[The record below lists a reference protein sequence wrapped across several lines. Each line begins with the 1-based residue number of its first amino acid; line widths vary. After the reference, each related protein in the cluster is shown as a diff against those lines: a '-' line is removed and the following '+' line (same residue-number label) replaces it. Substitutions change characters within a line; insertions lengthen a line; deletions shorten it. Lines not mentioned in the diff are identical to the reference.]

1 MSSIQAESLELA
13 RELSNYLQNVDIDE
27 NLQQRV
33 EEKIQSIFNF
43 CRKYNVKPE
52 NLESESETWL
62 QKIRGVKGYVG

>member
-33 EEKIQSIFNF
+33 EEKLMLPFVLMAQMLL
-43 CRKYNVKPE
+43 KM
-52 NLESESETWL
+52 
-62 QKIRGVKGYVG
+62 Q